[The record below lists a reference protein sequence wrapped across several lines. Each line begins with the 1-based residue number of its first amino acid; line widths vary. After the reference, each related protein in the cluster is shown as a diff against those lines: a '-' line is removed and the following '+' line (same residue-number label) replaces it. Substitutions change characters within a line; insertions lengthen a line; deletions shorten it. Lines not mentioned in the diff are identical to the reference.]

1 MTTSALQKIVQTSLT
16 TLFIFAMGCYGM
28 KMKSLIAPKWVNSGE
43 NTKLVCDY
51 DLGRDVMYSIK
62 WFKDGHEDEHE
73 VYRYIPT
80 NQPVQYK
87 SFKTPGVLVDEKL
100 SKPNM
105 LVILVTSPLGSG
117 QYRCEVTTETPKF
130 ITLSANATV
139 TVMTPPVNPP
149 TIVGVESYY
158 NPGDL
163 VDINCT
169 SVESN
174 PAATLQWIVN
184 EKKAHEGISLPTTV
198 YHNETSGLKTAVST
212 LRFVAER
219 KHFPTGRMQLSCMAK
234 IEDLWEDKTA
244 QVTYGAGDVSRPNH
258 LLISNSAGSL
268 QFTFLNVLFVIVI
281 FIFVRQ

>member
-16 TLFIFAMGCYGM
+16 TLFIFAMGCSGM
-28 KMKSLIAPKWVNSGE
+28 KMKSLIAPKWVNAGE

-62 WFKDGHEDEHE
+62 WFKDGPHE

-105 LVILVTSPLGSG
+105 LVILVTGPLGSG
-117 QYRCEVTTETPKF
+117 IYRCEVTTETPKF

-149 TIVGVESYY
+149 IIVGVESYY

-163 VDINCT
+163 VEINCT
-169 SVESN
+169 SVESK
-174 PAATLQWIVN
+174 PAASLQWIIN
-184 EKKAHEGISLPTTV
+184 EKKAHEGISLPPRV
-198 YHNETSGLKTAVST
+198 YLNETSGLETAIST

-268 QFTFLNVLFVIVI
+268 QFTFLNVLFVIVT
-281 FIFVRQ
+281 FILVRQ